1 MQTCKSIMKCMPSC
15 LFNSISWAYFA
26 PKSYNVPTYLALKK
40 IPWIKSNHT
49 NCERNFMVSLMWQ
62 NIIGCFNITNH
73 IFITQLILFVLN
85 LDSKIDIVWFPFE
98 HEIYLFTYPFY
109 APNIYIYIKNKDFIV
124 RMHRMI
130 LLRTECEDMEV
141 GGSILNGPC

>member
-1 MQTCKSIMKCMPSC
+1 MWMQTCKSIMKCMPSC
-15 LFNSISWAYFA
+15 LFNSISWASFA
-26 PKSYNVPTYLALKK
+26 PKSYNVPTY
-40 IPWIKSNHT
+40 HT

-62 NIIGCFNITNH
+62 DIIGCFNITNH
-73 IFITQLILFVLN
+73 IFITQLILLVLN

-98 HEIYLFTYPFY
+98 HEIDLFTYPFY
-109 APNIYIYIKNKDFIV
+109 APNIYIKNKDFIV

-130 LLRTECEDMEV
+130 LLRTECEDMDV